1 MHVHHPLFPLQ
12 RCVWLPKS
20 TAAALWLA
28 GVRAANSTARPC
40 LLRLLPASHPDL
52 DHLTTSLQLPIRR
65 KSAQQPAAAVQA
77 APPPPE
83 PPRESSYQVLE
94 EEFGSLDFDAEIQR
108 MKREGQVGLP
118 ATDID
123 PTPSRRY

>member
-1 MHVHHPLFPLQ
+1 MAVEGGHRELVQFLLKHGAVCLAAKEHRRGPMAGWCP
-12 RCVWLPKS
+12 RCKLYRK
-20 TAAALWLA
+20 TL
-28 GVRAANSTARPC
+28 
-40 LLRLLPASHPDL
+40 
-52 DHLTTSLQLPIRR
+52 R